1 MPAPTK
7 SMNLLLITLGNS
19 PAIVPEAFHLP
30 GVKFDEVRVLTSDSV
45 NVKFVSEWFEKN
57 APGVRC
63 EITRVA
69 GFTDLQTEADH
80 FRFEEVLY
88 RWWIESVEACVPHG
102 LRVAAALRGAAED
115 TQDACLY
122 NGDTQDARSHKVY
135 ACLSGGFKTMS
146 AAMQKAA
153 AVLGAEEVFHVLA
166 DSVYTSPNEQKRP
179 AMTDA
184 EIAECLQN
192 GQIHWIRLG
201 PESGWPQ
208 LRPATP
214 AEYPLV
220 TEAPDAAG
228 IRRVRALDKKF
239 RSNLEDVVAR
249 SHHIASSW
257 NQISDFPFTE
267 LATWQAEDLAWLH
280 GALDPST
287 DRGWI
292 EKLPKIELHCHLGG
306 FATSGTDL
314 DTIRAAAKS
323 AVELPEIKSL
333 PQPEGWPTPSAP
345 CTLEP
350 YRKLGDNNGS
360 ALLRDKG
367 CLREQCHRLYSHLIS
382 QKIAYAEIRCSPAN
396 YTTQNRSPWEV
407 LCNIKEFFDECMKAD
422 VGACVP
428 HGSKVAGPLWG
439 AAEPTHHTQ
448 FVPFDKSVDFHQ
460 TWRDL
465 PHRHQVDATA
475 FVTFRLADSL
485 PEQRLKR
492 WIQERDQFLRKNP
505 KPWSQEQWEQF
516 DREFPQKLETWLDEA
531 HGFCPLREQV
541 ASKILA
547 DALHHFDGERYI
559 LDAFVIMPNHVHAIF
574 KPLKDHDVTAILH
587 SWKSYTAKKINEAT
601 GRTGSL
607 WQHES
612 FDHLIRSADQMEAL
626 RRYIRDNPARAG
638 LQDGFRLG
646 CGSGLK
652 TAPETGGSTLEPCET
667 HAPTPPCRV
676 NLIVIG
682 TRKADGDYRAGI
694 ARHLALAVTAADHWR
709 SDTGCCVV
717 GVDLAGYEDE
727 STRAHYFR
735 EEFTAIHRCGLA
747 LTVHAGEND
756 DAEGI
761 WSAVFDLNTR
771 RLGHALHLEECPEL
785 LRSVAARGIGVEMC
799 PYANFQIKGF
809 LPMVGASRYPL
820 KKYLE
825 EGVKVTVNTDNI
837 GISSATLT
845 DNFLFLTTLCPD
857 LTRMDVLKLLRNA
870 IDSAFLPPAEKISLL
885 AGVAAQIPR
894 P

>member
-1 MPAPTK
+1 
-7 SMNLLLITLGNS
+7 MNLLLITLGTS
-19 PAIVPEAFHLP
+19 WAIVPEAFRLP
-30 GVKFDEVRVLTSDSV
+30 GVSFDAVHVLTSESV
-45 NVKFVSEWFEKN
+45 PVNLVSEWFEKN
-57 APGVRC
+57 APAVQLQ
-63 EITRVA
+63 ITRVA
-69 GFTDLQTEADH
+69 HFNDLQTEADH

-102 LRVAAALRGAAED
+102 FRVAAALRGAAED
-115 TQDACLY
+115 TQDACS
-122 NGDTQDARSHKVY
+122 RKVF

-146 AAMQKAA
+146 AAVQKSA

-166 DSVYTSPNEQKRP
+166 DSVYSQPSGGVRP
-179 AMTDA
+179 ANTEQ
-184 EIAECLQN
+184 EIADSLKRGE
-192 GQIHWIRLG
+192 IRWVRLG
-201 PESGWPQ
+201 PERGWPQ
-208 LRPATP
+208 LRA
-214 AEYPLV
+214 ASAREYPL
-220 TEAPDAAG
+220 TLDEPDAAG
-228 IRRVRALDKKF
+228 IRRVSTADQKF
-239 RSNLEDVVAR
+239 RNDLAEVVER
-249 SHHIASSW
+249 SHRIASSW
-257 NQISDFPFTE
+257 RRISEYPFTE
-267 LATWQAEDLAWLH
+267 LATWRAEDLEWLA
-280 GALDPST
+280 GRLDPST
-287 DRGWI
+287 DKEWVQR
-292 EKLPKIELHCHLGG
+292 LPKIELHSHLGG
-306 FATSGTDL
+306 FATSGADL
-314 DTIRAAAKS
+314 EAIREAAEEPRQLPDIRS
-323 AVELPEIKSL
+323 LPSPNGWPMPEIAI
-333 PQPEGWPTPSAP
+333 G
-345 CTLEP
+345 LEP
-350 YRKLGDNNGS
+350 YRHLGDNNGS
-360 ALLRDKG
+360 ALLRDRG
-367 CLREQCHRLYSHLIS
+367 CLREQCRRLYSHLIS
-382 QKIAYAEIRCSPAN
+382 QNIAYAEIRCSPAN
-396 YTTQNRSPWEV
+396 YVSSNRSPWQV
-407 LCNIKEFFDECMKAD
+407 LCDIKEFFDVCMRES

-428 HGSKVAGPLWG
+428 HDSSVAGPLRG

-448 FVPFDKSVDFHQ
+448 FVPFDESIDFHQ

-485 PEQRLKR
+485 PAQRLKS

-516 DREFPQKLETWLDEA
+516 DREFPQKLEAWLDEA

-574 KPLKDHDVTAILH
+574 KPLKDHDVTSILH

-601 GRTGSL
+601 GRSGSL

-612 FDHLIRSADQMEAL
+612 FDHLIRSAEQLEAL

-646 CGSGLK
+646 CGLGLE
-652 TAPETGGSTLEPCET
+652 TAPGTGGLTPEPCET
-667 HAPTPPCRV
+667 HAPTPACKV

-682 TRKADGDYRAGI
+682 TRRAGGDYRAGI

-709 SDTGCCVV
+709 SDAGCRVV
-717 GVDLAGYEDE
+717 GVDLAGFEDK

-761 WSAVFDLNTR
+761 WSAVFNLNAR
-771 RLGHALHLEECPEL
+771 RLGHALHLEDCPEL

-809 LPMVGASRYPL
+809 EPIEGRPRYPL

-825 EGVKVTVNTDNI
+825 VGVKVTVNTDNI
-837 GISSATLT
+837 GISSATLA
-845 DNFLFLTTLCPD
+845 DNFLFLSTLCLD

-870 IDSAFLPPAEKISLL
+870 VDSAFLSPSEKIVLL
-885 AGVAAQIPR
+885 AGMTARLPR

>member
-1 MPAPTK
+1 
-7 SMNLLLITLGNS
+7 MNLLLITLGNS

-69 GFTDLQTEADH
+69 GFIDLQTEADH

-115 TQDACLY
+115 TQDAC
-122 NGDTQDARSHKVY
+122 SHKIF

-146 AAMQKAA
+146 AAVQKAA
-153 AVLGAEEVFHVLA
+153 ALLGAEEVFHVLA
-166 DSVYTSPNEQKRP
+166 DSVHPQPSGGVRP
-179 AMTDA
+179 ANTEQ
-184 EIAECLQN
+184 EIADSLKRGE
-192 GQIHWIRLG
+192 IRWVRLG
-201 PESGWPQ
+201 PERGWPQ
-208 LRPATP
+208 LRA
-214 AEYPLV
+214 ASAREYPL
-220 TEAPDAAG
+220 THDETDTAG
-228 IRRVRALDKKF
+228 IRRVSIADQKF
-239 RSNLEDVVAR
+239 RKDLAEIVER
-249 SHHIASSW
+249 SHRIASSW
-257 NQISDFPFTE
+257 QRIPEYPFTE
-267 LATWQAEDLAWLH
+267 LATWRAEDLEWLA
-280 GALDPST
+280 GRLDPST
-287 DRGWI
+287 DRNWV
-292 EKLPKIELHCHLGG
+292 ERLPKIELHSHLGG
-306 FATSGTDL
+306 FATSGADL
-314 DTIRAAAKS
+314 EAIREAAEKPRQLPDIRS
-323 AVELPEIKSL
+323 LPSPIGWPVPEIAM
-333 PQPEGWPTPSAP
+333 G
-345 CTLEP
+345 LEP
-350 YRKLGDNNGS
+350 YRHLGDNNGS
-360 ALLRDKG
+360 TLLRDRG
-367 CLREQCHRLYSHLIS
+367 CLREQCRRLYSHLVS
-382 QKIAYAEIRCSPAN
+382 QNIAYTEIRCSPAN
-396 YTTQNRSPWEV
+396 YASSHRSPWQV
-407 LCNIKEFFDECMKAD
+407 LSDIKEFFDECMKAN
-422 VGACVP
+422 VGASDP
-428 HGSKVAGPLWG
+428 HGSKVAGPLRSAG
-439 AAEPTHHTQ
+439 EPTPHKQ
-448 FVPFDKSVDFHQ
+448 FVPFKKSVDFDQ

-465 PHRHQVDATA
+465 PHHDQADATA

-485 PEQRLKR
+485 PAQRLKR

-547 DALHHFDGERYI
+547 DALHHFDGDRYI

-574 KPLKDHDVTAILH
+574 KPLKDHDVASILH

-612 FDHLIRSADQMEAL
+612 FDHLIRSADQLEAL
-626 RRYIRDNPARAG
+626 RRYIQDNPARAG
-638 LQDGFRLG
+638 LKDGFRSG
-646 CGSGLK
+646 CGSGIE
-652 TAPETGGSTLEPCET
+652 TAPETGGPTLEPCET
-667 HAPTPPCRV
+667 HAPTPACVV

-682 TRKADGDYRAGI
+682 TRETGGDYRAGI

-709 SDTGCCVV
+709 SDEGCRVV
-717 GVDLAGYEDE
+717 GVDLAGFEDE

-761 WSAVFDLNTR
+761 WSAVFDLNAR
-771 RLGHALHLEECPEL
+771 RLGHALRLEDCPEL

-809 LPMVGASRYPL
+809 DPMEGRPRYPL
-820 KKYLE
+820 KKYLT

-845 DNFLFLTTLCPD
+845 DNFLFLPTLCLD
-857 LTRMDVLKLLRNA
+857 LTRMDVLRLLRNA
-870 IDSAFLPPAEKISLL
+870 IDSAFLPPPEKINLL
-885 AGVAAQIPR
+885 ARVAAQLPR